1 MKKFRP
7 LNAGYILTYAV
18 VALCIIQGIWIIIS
32 MILRQNAQN
41 SATGM
46 LDMWSLILVPVAVVQ
61 AVQELQAVEP
71 GEVKA
76 Y

>member
-41 SATGM
+41 SVMACWTCGR
-46 LDMWSLILVPVAVVQ
+46 
-61 AVQELQAVEP
+61 
-71 GEVKA
+71 
-76 Y
+76 

>member
-32 MILRQNAQN
+32 MILRQTRRTPSRACW
-41 SATGM
+41 TCGR
-46 LDMWSLILVPVAVVQ
+46 
-61 AVQELQAVEP
+61 
-71 GEVKA
+71 
-76 Y
+76 